1 MLLRTNGEML
11 GRVILNQ
18 NWLDDQVIFLLL
30 SLKMLVCEVRTWQ
43 QRFLL
48 LILRLNVQRL
58 D

>member
-30 SLKMLVCEVRTWQ
+30 SLKMLVCEVRTGQ